1 MRRLS
6 RLAASRA
13 ARVGAVLVAIGA
25 LLLTA
30 ELLLRGGEQAA
41 PPPPAPAPSAS
52 PPTTPVPPP
61 PPPPETAPPPPP
73 PPPEPTP
80 PPPPEPTP
88 PPPASVAFSWRL
100 AGALVWHETDVEPTL
115 LGRILREAGFG
126 WVAVRVQD
134 GTVEDPVQADWVY
147 RFRLASGLPVGGWG
161 VLRIEPEAEARLGSE
176 LVTRYG
182 LDFYVANPEVE
193 YEFSGADGTE
203 RRAKRTVEPLRR
215 DVPNAEAVAVPARSL
230 LLLPARPSRHRLGVL
245 APCRRSLPAPGV
257 RERHRRGELTACVRR
272 RVALCLRAERHPPD
286 DRHAHRSPGNR
297 GRRDVCRPSRTRRND
312 RLLGLPRR
320 DPDDRRG
327 LARAWLGDR
336 PTRDR
341 CETGMTL
348 SSGAPGRL
356 T

>member
-41 PPPPAPAPSAS
+41 PPPPAPAPTAP
-52 PPTTPVPPP
+52 PPTTPAPPT
-61 PPPPETAPPPPP
+61 PPPPETAP
-73 PPPEPTP
+73 P

-88 PPPASVAFSWRL
+88 PPPASVAFSWRS

-115 LGRILREAGFG
+115 LGRVLREAGFG

-161 VLRIEPEAEARLGSE
+161 VLRTEPEAEAKLGSE
-176 LVTRYG
+176 LVARYG

-193 YEFSGADGTE
+193 YEFSGADGPSDERSGRSSRFVGTFRTLRPSPFPLGLSSYCRPDHHDIDWASW
-203 RRAKRTVEPLRR
+203 RRAGAAFLPQAYVN
-215 DVPNAEAVAVPARSL
+215 DIGAEGSP
-230 LLLPARPSRHRLGVL
+230 P
-245 APCRRSLPAPGV
+245 
-257 RERHRRGELTACVRR
+257 ACVAASRGFFAR
-272 RVALCLRAERHPPD
+272 DEIHPTIGMHIGLRGTVDVATYVDL
-286 DRHAHRSPGNR
+286 
-297 GRRDVCRPSRTRRND
+297 
-312 RLLGLPRR
+312 
-320 DPDDRRG
+320 
-327 LARAWLGDR
+327 LARAGTVGFSVYLAETRMTDADWRALGSAIDQRGIAAR
-336 PTRDR
+336 P
-341 CETGMTL
+341 G
-348 SSGAPGRL
+348 
-356 T
+356 